1 MRADGLRLRNID
13 PMYTV
18 AAHVMNKRMDSMNM
32 VTVDIPIDPVKE
44 YLKEKRR
51 EGTPLSHLAVVIAA
65 YLRTAAEF
73 PELNRFIS
81 NCKPYARREFS
92 VAMVVLKSGKM
103 DNGTMSKMYFEMGQ
117 TVFDVNRVINEY
129 VQKNKNTPEKNGTER
144 MIKILLSLPGLLR
157 FGVGLF
163 RFMDKHGLL
172 PYSVIRMSPFH
183 SSLAISD
190 LASIRTNHIYHHCY
204 EFGTTSIFIT
214 MGNLREVPKRK
225 GGEIVFE
232 RCMPLGIVM
241 DERVCSGSYF
251 ALAFRRISQ
260 YLSNPR
266 LLEEP
271 MENVAYDAALSNKQ
285 REKVKTGIRKAFMR
299 DRDGDL
305 SEPSAAQ
312 GAAAGEDD
320 TEKER
325 EFATK

>member
-1 MRADGLRLRNID
+1 MRADGIRLKNID

-32 VTVDIPIDPVKE
+32 ITVNIPIDPIRD

-51 EGTPLSHLAVVIAA
+51 QGTPLSHLAVVIAA

-103 DNGTMSKMYFEMGQ
+103 DNGTMSKMYFEQEQ
-117 TVFDVNRVINEY
+117 TVFDVNRVINDY
-129 VQKNKNTPEKNGTER
+129 VERNKNTPEKNGTEK
-144 MIKILLSLPGLLR
+144 MIKFLLSLPGLLR
-157 FGVGLF
+157 FGVGIF
-163 RFMDKHGLL
+163 RFMEKHGLL

-204 EFGTTSIFIT
+204 EFGTTSIFVT
-214 MGNLREVPKRK
+214 MGNLRDVPRRK
-225 GGEIVFE
+225 GGEVVFE

-251 ALAFRRISQ
+251 ALAFRRLGQ
-260 YLSNPR
+260 YLANPQ
-266 LLEEP
+266 LLEQPPERI
-271 MENVAYDAALSNKQ
+271 VYDSALSERQK
-285 REKVKTGIRKAFMR
+285 EKVSRGIHK
-299 DRDGDL
+299 
-305 SEPSAAQ
+305 
-312 GAAAGEDD
+312 AAAWDRSES
-320 TEKER
+320 TAEPESALEEEKEC